1 MCKLISSST
10 HFLKWVT
17 RFCIFQI
24 GYKAT
29 LLFGKRLQ
37 GLLDKCMVHA
47 TDMIFLKEGLGWIVA
62 FIEYLVIVLFRFLST
77 YLLQEIPSSDYN
89 I

>member
-1 MCKLISSST
+1 MGNTIL
-10 HFLKWVT
+10 HFPNWVQSNSFVWY
-17 RFCIFQI
+17 R
-24 GYKAT
+24 
-29 LLFGKRLQ
+29 KRLP